1 MAIQTCYKDVAV
13 DLLYVLNRIKAN
25 VNSDIVSDADKIGLV
40 RLCLADVSVKDTNGE
55 LRSVSSVIDELLNGQ
70 F

>member
-1 MAIQTCYKDVAV
+1 MAIQTCYKDVAE

-25 VNSDIVSDADKIGLV
+25 VNSNIVSDADKIDLV
-40 RLCLADVSVKDTNGE
+40 KSCLDDVSVKDTDGK
-55 LRSVSSVIDELLNGQ
+55 LRSVSSVIDELLNDK